1 MKLRL
6 QTGLSGR
13 RSFFGYLKTADKYM
27 KSLIFV
33 IFGLWSRR
41 HIGKIAT
48 LTTNCYCNVTNRVL
62 RVPLAGVYPSDVAG
76 LPKAGHAATGL
87 KLGRF
92 VLASTCA
99 GAALARPRV
108 PMAPYGSPH
117 SLSLSAIA
125 PIGQQHSV
133 FVSYLDVLRTLTGI
147 RPAVARM
154 PVFEGAE
161 TAPCRGEV

>member
-76 LPKAGHAATGL
+76 LPKAGHAATGF

-99 GAALARPRV
+99 GRRCAGKAA
-108 PMAPYGSPH
+108 
-117 SLSLSAIA
+117 SADGA
-125 PIGQQHSV
+125 VWQPAQ
-133 FVSYLDVLRTLTGI
+133 FVSFSHRPDRATTLRFCQLS
-147 RPAVARM
+147 
-154 PVFEGAE
+154 
-161 TAPCRGEV
+161 